1 MTASPDRR
9 RRPVSLW
16 LDTLPA
22 PLRERRPA
30 LSGDVRT
37 DVVVVG
43 AGFTGLWTAYYL
55 TELVPQASVLV
66 IDAERVAYGASGRNG
81 GWCTTEMPALLANLV
96 QRYGPMDAMRFYRAG
111 RRTLDEIERVL
122 AAEDID
128 CGWRR
133 DGSLYVARTQ
143 PQVARLRNWQD
154 MRLKLGITDM
164 ALLSPAET
172 ADRVGVAGALL
183 SGFTP
188 HCAAVQPA
196 VIAAGLARAVERRG
210 VTIVEGT
217 RAVGLRPGV
226 VVTDRGT
233 IRARSVLC
241 TTEAYTGGL
250 PGHARRVLP
259 VISRV
264 LATEPLPEWRW
275 REAGWRDRVTVA
287 DSRYQFAYFQRT
299 ADGRLLVG
307 GRGAGYRAGSRPD
320 ATARSGARVFARLRE
335 SLAESFPALADA
347 RVSHQWS
354 GAYGMHR
361 DGEPAVVY
369 DRDSGLG
376 HAGGYGGEGIALSN
390 LAGRTLAALVAG
402 VNRPETRLF
411 WAGHRPRRWE
421 PEPLRVVGVRTVSAL
436 ATAADRYEDR
446 LRRTAP
452 LAAAVMRTV
461 L

>member
-1 MTASPDRR
+1 MTASPDRP
-9 RRPVSLW
+9 RRPASLW

-22 PLRERRPA
+22 FLRARRPA
-30 LSGDVRT
+30 LSGDVQT
-37 DVVVVG
+37 DVVVIG
-43 AGFTGLWTAYYL
+43 AGFSGLWTAYYL
-55 TELVPQASVLV
+55 TELAPQTSVLV
-66 IDAERVAYGASGRNG
+66 VEAEHVAYGASGRNG

-111 RRTLDEIERVL
+111 QRTLDEIERVL

-133 DGSLYVARTQ
+133 DGSLYVARTP
-143 PQVARLRNWQD
+143 PQVARLHAWQD

-164 ALLSPAET
+164 TLLSATET
-172 ADRVGVAGALL
+172 TERVGIEGALL

-188 HCAAVQPA
+188 QCAAVQPA
-196 VIAAGLARAVERRG
+196 VIAAGLAQAVERRG
-210 VTIVEGT
+210 VTVVEGT
-217 RAVGLRPGV
+217 RVVGLRPGV

-241 TTEAYTGGL
+241 TTEAYTAGL
-250 PGHARRVLP
+250 SGHARRVLP

-264 LATEPLPEWRW
+264 LATEPLSERRW
-275 REAGWRDRVTVA
+275 REAGWRDRITVA

-299 ADGRLLVG
+299 ADDRLLVG
-307 GRGAGYRAGSRPD
+307 GRGAGYHAGSRPD
-320 ATARSGARVFARLRE
+320 PAARSGDRVFARLRA

-347 RVSHQWS
+347 TVSHRWS

-402 VNRPETRLF
+402 VKRPETRLF
-411 WAGHRPRRWE
+411 WTGHRSRRWE
-421 PEPLRVVGVRTVSAL
+421 PEPLRTIGVRTVSAL

-452 LAAAVMRTV
+452 LAGAVMRTV